1 MNISEEAYARSP
13 GSDISS
19 QTSIAL
25 NLSSDGQEASAVK
38 AASAT
43 FVFGGEATALISI
56 MHQVF
61 LWEKKQRVS
70 REGLQKLYEHQQVFI
85 VLLSSIKGL
94 GCKQHQHLE
103 QADCRKT
110 RGDSEHHE
118 CQPEG
123 SWSTMATRE

>member
-70 REGLQKLYEHQQVFI
+70 REGLQKLYEHQQVFYLPSMGWVASKLNI
-85 VLLSSIKGL
+85 WSKPIPEK
-94 GCKQHQHLE
+94 
-103 QADCRKT
+103 
-110 RGDSEHHE
+110 RGNSEHHE
-118 CQPEG
+118 RQPEC